1 MCAGLLGRS
10 PKQRA
15 VLRIIRR
22 FGSVTRAQIGL
33 HGKLSAGQINSL
45 TSELIKLGLIE
56 IERDPSRPGDRVADR
71 VLLAR
76 KSHATIGL
84 DIGSRRQAVVVANLR
99 GEPIAILEE
108 SRQLPDN
115 GAALILHLDGLIARA
130 VEQSGVAES
139 DVLGVCAAFRAIV
152 DSEPGVIIRGPE
164 ASCTTESWFNLPVR
178 DELMR
183 RLPWDVIIV
192 EDTIRVLATAEA
204 RHGFGACGTDFVYVL
219 VDSGVGAA
227 IIIDGKP
234 YVGPSGLS
242 GEFGHITVNP
252 LGIPCTCGKR
262 GCIET
267 YTSVGGVL
275 GRANRERPGMACAI
289 DELDALAEGGDPL
302 ASRILDDAGAVL
314 GQGLATLLNVLG
326 PRLIVIS
333 GALSESVTFVNAAWQ
348 AAKAGALDQ
357 AARDL
362 RVVPSRLGPLAG
374 ASGAAAVVLDQLL
387 ETRS

>member
-1 MCAGLLGRS
+1 MLGGS

-15 VLRIIRR
+15 VLRIVRR

-33 HGKLSAGQINSL
+33 HGKLSAEQVNTL
-45 TSELIKLGLIE
+45 TSELMKLGLIE
-56 IERDPSRPGDRVADR
+56 IERDPSRTGERAADR

-76 KSHATIGL
+76 KFHATIGL
-84 DIGSRRQAVVVANLR
+84 DIGSQRQMAVVANLR
-99 GEPIAILEE
+99 GETIASLEE
-108 SRQLPDN
+108 SRRLPAN
-115 GAALILHLDGLIARA
+115 GDDLIDHLEGLIARA
-130 VEQSGVAES
+130 VEQAGLAEL

-152 DSEPGVIIRGPE
+152 DTEPGVIIRGPE
-164 ASCTTESWFNLPVR
+164 ASCTAESWFNMPVR
-178 DELMR
+178 DELLR
-183 RLPWDVIIV
+183 RLPWDVVII
-192 EDTIRVLATAEA
+192 EDTVRVLATAEA

-227 IIIDGKP
+227 IIIDGRP

-242 GEFGHITVNP
+242 GEFGHITINP
-252 LGIPCTCGKR
+252 SGIRCSCGQR

-267 YTSVGGVL
+267 YASVGGVL
-275 GRANRERPGMACAI
+275 RRANCERPGMACSI
-289 DELDALAEGGDPL
+289 RELDALAESGDQL
-302 ASRILDDAGAVL
+302 ACRVLADAGAAL
-314 GQGLATLLNVLG
+314 GWGFVTLLNVLG

-333 GALSESVTFVNAAWQ
+333 GALSESVTFVNAASQ
-348 AAKAGALDQ
+348 TAKTGALGQ

-374 ASGAAAVVLDQLL
+374 ASGAAAIVLDQLM